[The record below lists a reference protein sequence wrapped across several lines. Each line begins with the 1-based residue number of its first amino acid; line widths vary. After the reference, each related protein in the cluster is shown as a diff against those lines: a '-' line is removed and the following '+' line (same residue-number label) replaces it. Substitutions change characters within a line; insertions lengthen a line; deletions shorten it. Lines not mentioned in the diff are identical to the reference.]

1 MRIYNFLKISSSE
14 FIQKEKGQ
22 NVSQNKESKGELLL
36 LSTLV
41 SFMNHGDGMKEKISS
56 KRF

>member
-14 FIQKEKGQ
+14 FIQKEKGP

-41 SFMNHGDGMKEKISS
+41 SFTNHGDGMKEKISS